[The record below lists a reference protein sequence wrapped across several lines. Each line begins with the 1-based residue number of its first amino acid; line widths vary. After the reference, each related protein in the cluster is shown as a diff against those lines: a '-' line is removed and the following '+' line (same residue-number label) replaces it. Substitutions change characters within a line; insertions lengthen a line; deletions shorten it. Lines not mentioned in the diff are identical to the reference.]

1 MNREKIARMN
11 LKDLFSASKTHMLPV
26 AASVVLLLLGNI
38 ISPGFASLNNVANI
52 MTMSA
57 ALAIAVIAQFLVV
70 LSGDEG
76 INLSVG
82 AVMSMG
88 CLLLPTY
95 SMGSNVRFI
104 PVCIILI
111 FVAVIIGAINGA
123 ATQLLRL
130 PPLVMTMIMGIV
142 VNGATFSVVR
152 GQPSMTIPPILL
164 AMNKSVIGPI
174 RVLLIIALVF
184 LFVFTMFFK
193 KSRLGRS
200 LYLIGC
206 NRAAAE
212 LSGLNARR
220 NVILAYILSSVLSM
234 VAGMLL
240 VGYVGTANIKMAEKY
255 TMLSVAS
262 LAIGGT
268 KMNGGRGSV
277 TASALGAVVMVILT
291 NLLVAA
297 GLSSG
302 AQKVC
307 EGGILLFVLILL
319 FVNSNKLRQ

>member
-1 MNREKIARMN
+1 MNGKKET
-11 LKDLFSASKTHMLPV
+11 LQTVKDALSASKAHLLPL
-26 AASVVLLLLGNI
+26 AASVVLLVLGNI
-38 ISPGFASLNNVANI
+38 ISPGFSKLNNIANI
-52 MTMSA
+52 LTMSA

-70 LSGDEG
+70 LSGSEG

-95 SMGSNVRFI
+95 SGGSDAMFI
-104 PVCIILI
+104 PVSLVLILI
-111 FVAVIIGAINGA
+111 AALTGAANGA

-142 VNGATFSVVR
+142 INGATFCIVR

-164 AMNKSVIGPI
+164 AMNKSVIGPV
-174 RVLLIIALVF
+174 RVLLIVALVF
-184 LFVFTMFFK
+184 LALFVLFFK
-193 KSRLGRS
+193 KTSLGRS
-200 LYLIGC
+200 LYLIGS
-206 NRAAAE
+206 NRTAAE
-212 LSGLNARR
+212 LAGLSVKR
-220 NVILAYILSSVLSM
+220 NVMLAYILSSVLSM
-234 VAGMLL
+234 IAGMLL

-268 KMNGGRGSV
+268 KMNGGKGSV

-302 AQKVC
+302 LQKIC

-319 FVNSNKLRQ
+319 FINSGRLRQ